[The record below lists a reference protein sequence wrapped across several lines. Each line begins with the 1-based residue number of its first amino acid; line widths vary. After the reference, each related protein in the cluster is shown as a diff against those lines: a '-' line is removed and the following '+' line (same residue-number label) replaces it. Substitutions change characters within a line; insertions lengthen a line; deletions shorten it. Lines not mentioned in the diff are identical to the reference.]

1 MQPDVLAAAV
11 RRCPFLARVG
21 AAEGEA
27 FARTL
32 AANPFASAS
41 AGPVLLEEDAAS
53 SFAATLRLFH
63 GPRGVVPL
71 RRFNDDATAPGV
83 AAPGS
88 CPFLSAGAPLECQPP
103 PAGHSSSRNVP
114 AAASPQPNPA
124 PAKCSAAASSI
135 APLQPAGL
143 PFASISLS
151 GFGAM
156 VSLLPKG
163 FGVDNGPAL
172 RGDAAGCSRLR
183 ANGCMQDCP

>member
-1 MQPDVLAAAV
+1 
-11 RRCPFLARVG
+11 
-21 AAEGEA
+21 
-27 FARTL
+27 L

-103 PAGHSSSRNVP
+103 PAGHSSSRNVL
-114 AAASPQPNPA
+114 AAATPQPNPA

-183 ANGCMQDCP
+183 ASGCMQDCT